1 MGLFESVSGSGSRP
15 ISSRSFTS
23 FGTNERMVSSGWE
36 LGIQVPAMEGVNAPV
51 ACDGI
56 VPEIVDIS
64 ELVADGVEM
73 VESCP

>member
-1 MGLFESVSGSGSRP
+1 
-15 ISSRSFTS
+15 
-23 FGTNERMVSSGWE
+23 
-36 LGIQVPAMEGVNAPV
+36 MEGVNAPV